1 MKFFFPQWQGSGTGK
16 EIMSGAETLKEFV
29 NESNIVSVPLS
40 KKTLQKKNN
49 INGYEALVEQ
59 LSTFKQILLEH
70 KPKTIETIG
79 GDCGLEII
87 PVSYLA
93 SRYKN
98 LGVIWFDAH
107 SDINLPEES
116 PSCNFHGMP
125 LRILLD
131 EGDSILKKLM
141 FASIKPLQIHYIGL
155 RDIDSVEQDKIVE
168 DHIYAPLTLNTS
180 HLVSTLKKKKITHL
194 YLHFDLDCLDPE
206 VFKDTYYNVS
216 NGLTI
221 KEAEDCIMEL
231 KAKFKVVG
239 SSILESTA
247 ADKKDLQPIEH
258 IINLLMYD

>member
-16 EIMSGAETLKEFV
+16 DIMTGANTLKEFL
-29 NESNIVSVPLS
+29 NEFDIISVPLS

-59 LSTFKQILLEH
+59 LSTFKQMLFQH

-93 SRYKN
+93 SQYKN

-107 SDINLPEES
+107 SDINLPMDS
-116 PSCNFHGMP
+116 PSNNFHGMP

-131 EGDSILKKLM
+131 EGDPIMKDLL
-141 FASIKPLQIHYIGL
+141 FTSIKPEQIHYIGL
-155 RDIDSVEQDKIVE
+155 RDIDSAEQEKIVE
-168 DHIYAPLTLNTS
+168 DHIYAPLTLNIG
-180 HLVSTLKKKKITHL
+180 HLISTLKGKNISHL
-194 YLHFDLDCLDPE
+194 YLHFDLDCLDPTSYE
-206 VFKDTYYNVS
+206 KTYYNVS

-221 KEAEDCIMEL
+221 KEAEECLMEL
-231 KAKFKVVG
+231 KSQFNIVG
-239 SSILESTA
+239 SSILESIA
-247 ADKKDLQPIEH
+247 DDKKDLQPVEH
-258 IINLLMYD
+258 IINLIMYD

>member
-16 EIMSGAETLKEFV
+16 EIFSGAETLKEFV

-40 KKTLQKKNN
+40 KKALHKKNN

-93 SRYKN
+93 SRHKN
-98 LGVIWFDAH
+98 FGVIWFDAH

-116 PSCNFHGMP
+116 PSNNYHGMP
-125 LRILLD
+125 LRTLLD
-131 EGDSILKKLM
+131 EGDSVLKKLL
-141 FASIKPLQIHYIGL
+141 FSAIKPSQIHYIGL
-155 RDIDSVEQDKIVE
+155 RDIDSVEQDKIVG
-168 DHIYAPLTLNTS
+168 DHIYAPLTLNIS
-180 HLVSTLKKKKITHL
+180 HLVATLKKKKITHL
-194 YLHFDLDCLDPE
+194 YLHFDLDCLDPKA
-206 VFKDTYYNVS
+206 FKQTYYNVA

-247 ADKKDLQPIEH
+247 KDKKDLQPIEH
-258 IINLLMYD
+258 IINLIMYD

>member
-16 EIMSGAETLKEFV
+16 KIKSGAETLKEFV

-49 INGYEALVEQ
+49 INGYEALIEQ
-59 LSTFKQILLEH
+59 LSTFKQMLFHH

-93 SRYKN
+93 SQYKN

-107 SDINLPEES
+107 SDINLPSDS
-116 PSCNFHGMP
+116 PSKNFHGMP
-125 LRILLD
+125 LRTLLD
-131 EGDSILKKLM
+131 EGDPLLKDLL
-141 FASIKPLQIHYIGL
+141 FTSLKPSQIHYVGL
-155 RDIDSVEQDKIVE
+155 RDIDSAEQDKIVG
-168 DHIYAPLTLNTS
+168 DHIYAPLTLNIS

-206 VFKDTYYNVS
+206 SFKQTYYNVS
-216 NGLTI
+216 NGLSI
-221 KEAEDCIMEL
+221 KDAEDFLMEL
-231 KAKFKVVG
+231 KAKFKIVG

-247 ADKKDLQPIEH
+247 EDTKELQPIEH
-258 IINLLMYD
+258 IVNLLMYD